1 MKLIKEKQHVL
12 KDCGLGERQWLDETV
27 FEVEPNDVG
36 KARDN
41 HNGYLRPAY
50 RFRLLDVGRHI
61 TVSEQGANYTCWWF
75 TPKAKD
81 SPEYIV
87 STEDPP
93 EYVVSTDDAVIKQA
107 LSILEGR
114 LRKPGVQ
121 FTSPSSARDYLTLKL
136 AELEHEL
143 FVCLWLDGQ
152 NRLIEYSELFRGTL
166 TQTSI
171 YPREVVKEAMRLNAA
186 AVIFSHNH
194 PSGLAEPSRADEALT
209 KTLKQVLELIE
220 VKVLDH
226 IVIGGTTTIS
236 FAERG
241 LL

>member
-1 MKLIKEKQHVL
+1 MKSQ
-12 KDCGLGERQWLDETV
+12 
-27 FEVEPNDVG
+27 
-36 KARDN
+36 
-41 HNGYLRPAY
+41 
-50 RFRLLDVGRHI
+50 
-61 TVSEQGANYTCWWF
+61 
-75 TPKAKD
+75 
-81 SPEYIV
+81 
-87 STEDPP
+87 DPP
-93 EYVVSTDDAVIKQA
+93 EYVVSTDDAIIKQA
-107 LSILEGR
+107 LTILEGR
-114 LRKPGVQ
+114 LRAPGLQ
-121 FTSPSSARDYLTLKL
+121 LTSPSASRDFLTLKL
-136 AELEHEL
+136 AELPHEV

-209 KTLKQVLELIE
+209 KTLKQVLELVE

-226 IVIGGTTTIS
+226 IVIGGTSTVS

>member
-1 MKLIKEKQHVL
+1 MRSQ
-12 KDCGLGERQWLDETV
+12 
-27 FEVEPNDVG
+27 
-36 KARDN
+36 
-41 HNGYLRPAY
+41 
-50 RFRLLDVGRHI
+50 
-61 TVSEQGANYTCWWF
+61 
-75 TPKAKD
+75 
-81 SPEYIV
+81 
-87 STEDPP
+87 DPP
-93 EYVVSTDDAVIKQA
+93 EYVVRTDDAIIKHA

-114 LRKPGVQ
+114 LRKPGVG
-121 FTSPSSARDYLTLKL
+121 FTSPSLARDYLTLKL

-143 FVCLWLDGQ
+143 FVCLWLDAQ

-171 YPREVVKEAMRLNAA
+171 YPREVVKDAMRLNAA

-194 PSGLAEPSRADEALT
+194 PSGLPEPSRADEALT
-209 KTLKQVLELIE
+209 MTLKQALDLID

-226 IVIGGTTTIS
+226 IIIGGMSKVS

>member
-12 KDCGLGERQWLDETV
+12 KDCGLGERQWFYETV
-27 FEVEPNDVG
+27 FEVGPNDVG
-36 KARDN
+36 RAMDN
-41 HNGYLRPAY
+41 HNGYMRPAY

-75 TPKAKD
+75 STIAK
-81 SPEYIV
+81 E
-87 STEDPP
+87 TEMKSQDAP
-93 EYVVSTDDAVIKQA
+93 EYVVSTDDAAIKHA
-107 LSILEGR
+107 LTILEGR

-121 FTSPSSARDYLTLKL
+121 FTSPSSARDFLTLKL

-143 FVCLWLDGQ
+143 FVCLWLDAQ

-209 KTLKQVLELIE
+209 KTLKQVLELVE

-226 IVIGGTTTIS
+226 IVIGGVSTVS

>member
-12 KDCGLGERQWLDETV
+12 KDCAVVGQKWFYETV
-27 FEVEPNDVG
+27 FEVEASDVG
-36 KARDN
+36 RARDN
-41 HNGYLRPAY
+41 YNGFQHATH
-50 RFRLLDVGRHI
+50 RFGPHDVGRHI

-75 TPKAKD
+75 STIAKETEMKSQD
-81 SPEYIV
+81 APEYIV
-87 STEDPP
+87 STED
-93 EYVVSTDDAVIKQA
+93 AAIKHA
-107 LSILEGR
+107 LTILEGR

-121 FTSPSSARDYLTLKL
+121 FTSPSSAREYLTLKL

-143 FVCLWLDGQ
+143 FACLWLDAQ

-226 IVIGGTTTIS
+226 IVIGGTSTVS

>member
-36 KARDN
+36 RARDN

-75 TPKAKD
+75 STIAK
-81 SPEYIV
+81 E
-87 STEDPP
+87 TEMKSQDAP
-93 EYVVSTDDAVIKQA
+93 EYVVRTDDAVIKQA

-121 FTSPSSARDYLTLKL
+121 FTSPSSAREYLTLKL

-143 FVCLWLDGQ
+143 FACLWLDAQ

-209 KTLKQVLELIE
+209 KTLKQVLELVE

-226 IVIGGTTTIS
+226 IVIGGVSTVS

>member
-1 MKLIKEKQHVL
+1 VKLIKEKQHVL
-12 KDCGLGERQWLDETV
+12 KTRSLGDRQWFDETV
-27 FEVEPNDVG
+27 FEVEPNDVDR
-36 KARDN
+36 ARDN

-75 TPKAKD
+75 TCKAKETEMKSQD

-87 STEDPP
+87 ST
-93 EYVVSTDDAVIKQA
+93 DDAAIKHA
-107 LSILEGR
+107 LTILEGR

-143 FVCLWLDGQ
+143 FVCLWLDAQ

-209 KTLKQVLELIE
+209 KTLKQVLELVE

-226 IVIGGTTTIS
+226 IVIGGTSTVS